1 MAVNTKIVKGRIKS
15 IGNTKKITKAME
27 LVAAAKMRKA
37 VKAALATRAY
47 ATLAREMLKRLSQ
60 MKNLNNLPLMQ
71 IRPVKKVLLVVMT
84 SNRGLCGGLNTNV
97 FKKVLEQTRTP
108 VEHAIFEAITVGKTG
123 DKMMRKLGVKI
134 IASFTNLS
142 DTPRWVEATPIAQ
155 IVNEEFIKKNYDRVV
170 VIYTDFISTISQKPT
185 IKQLL
190 PISPFDLERMLHEA
204 GKNTAEG
211 KPDGGID
218 IQPIDFIFEPNPL
231 EILKFMLPRLM
242 ETQVFQALLESSAS
256 EQSARMI
263 AMRSAS
269 DAASDM
275 IDDLTF
281 ALNQARQAGITREIA
296 EIAGGAAALE

>member
-1 MAVNTKIVKGRIKS
+1 
-15 IGNTKKITKAME
+15 ME

-37 VKAALATRAY
+37 VKAALSTRAY

-60 MKNLNNLPLMQ
+60 MKNLNSLPLMQ

-97 FKKVLEQTRTP
+97 FKKVLEQVHTP
-108 VEHAIFEAITVGKTG
+108 VEHAVFEAVTVGKTG
-123 DKMMRKLGVKI
+123 DKMMRKLGIKI

-142 DTPRWVEATPIAQ
+142 DTPRLTEATPIAQ
-155 IVNEEFIKKNYDRVV
+155 IVNEEFVKKNYDRVM
-170 VIYTDFISTISQKPT
+170 VIYTDFVSTISQKPA

-190 PISPFDLERMLHEA
+190 PVSSFELERMLHEA
-204 GKNTAEG
+204 GKNSPAG
-211 KPDGGID
+211 KIDASTD

>member
-1 MAVNTKIVKGRIKS
+1 MAVNTKVVKRRIKS

-37 VKAALATRAY
+37 VKAALSTRAY

-60 MKNLNNLPLMQ
+60 MKNLNSLPLMQ

-97 FKKVLEQTRTP
+97 FKKVLEQVRTP
-108 VEHAIFEAITVGKTG
+108 VEHAVFEAVTVGKTG
-123 DKMMRKLGVKI
+123 DKMMRKLGIKI

-142 DTPRWVEATPIAQ
+142 DTPRLMEAAPIAQ
-155 IVNEEFIKKNYDRVV
+155 IVNEEFVKKNYDRVM
-170 VIYTDFISTISQKPT
+170 VIYTDFVSTISQRPA

-190 PISPFDLERMLHEA
+190 PVSPFELERMLHEA
-204 GKNTAEG
+204 GKNSPAG
-211 KPDGGID
+211 KTEPGAD

-256 EQSARMI
+256 EQSARMM
-263 AMRSAS
+263 AMRNAS

>member
-1 MAVNTKIVKGRIKS
+1 MAVNTKVVKRRIKS

-37 VKAALATRAY
+37 VKAALSTRAY

-71 IRPVKKVLLVVMT
+71 IRPVKKVLLVVIT

-97 FKKVLEQTRTP
+97 FKKVLEQVRTP
-108 VEHAIFEAITVGKTG
+108 VEHAIFEAVTVGKTG
-123 DKMMRKLGVKI
+123 DKMMRKLGIKI

-142 DTPRWVEATPIAQ
+142 DTPRLTETTPIAQ
-155 IVNEEFIKKNYDRVV
+155 IVNEEFVKKNYDRVM
-170 VIYTDFISTISQKPT
+170 VIYTDFVSTISQKPA

-190 PISPFDLERMLHEA
+190 PISSFDLERMLHEA
-204 GKNTAEG
+204 GKNSPAG
-211 KPDGGID
+211 KTDTSTD
-218 IQPIDFIFEPNPL
+218 IQPIDFVFEPSPL

-256 EQSARMI
+256 EQSARMM